1 MRTRDAEATRS
12 RILDAALAEF
22 SAKGYAGARVD
33 RIAANAETNVRM
45 IYAYFSNKDGLFD
58 EAVRVAVERMST
70 EVPPTPDAL
79 DAWAGRLF
87 DYHHADPTALRV
99 SLWAQL
105 ERPGVAAEPMRAYLE
120 KTAAVA
126 GHRDAGIGAVDLLAI
141 VYAIA
146 QAWQLT
152 PEGLLRADGSDP
164 AAPERI
170 ARHRAAVTAAVSA
183 IFSAGIAPE
192 AIEKRVQARMGAA
205 TSKA

>member
-1 MRTRDAEATRS
+1 MGIRDAEATRA

-22 SAKGYAGARVD
+22 SAKGHAGARVD

-45 IYAYFSNKDGLFD
+45 IYAYFANKDGLFD
-58 EAVRVAVERMST
+58 EAVRVAVERMSV

-79 DAWAGRLF
+79 DLWAGRLF
-87 DYHHADPTALRV
+87 DYHQADPTALRI

-105 ERPGVAAEPMRAYLE
+105 ERPGVAAEPMDAYLA
-120 KTAAVA
+120 KTAATA
-126 GHRDAGIGAVDLLAI
+126 SRRGGGIGAVDLLAI
-141 VYAIA
+141 IYAIA

-170 ARHRAAVTAAVSA
+170 ARHRAAVIAAVSA
-183 IFSAGIAPE
+183 IIEAPRPE
-192 AIEKRVQARMGAA
+192 A
-205 TSKA
+205 SKG